1 MSLNCKLRY
10 QKSIF
15 PSRPSVSPFFYPKIL
30 FTDFLENRSSIKLLL
45 RLTQKIDYIKMA
57 LIVLHPHTTGQK
69 NRLSFFPKTFNG
81 FGLLL
86 FFEFNGIIPKE
97 KYVCFYQ
104 GTLGYQ
110 QFYKKFNIKKHFKI
124 RKNIW
129 CYAAFFGNNYTVNIN
144 KEYFIKCLKS
154 R

>member
-1 MSLNCKLRY
+1 M
-10 QKSIF
+10 
-15 PSRPSVSPFFYPKIL
+15 
-30 FTDFLENRSSIKLLL
+30 

-129 CYAAFFGNNYTVNIN
+129 CHAAFFGNNYTMNIN
-144 KEYFIKCLKS
+144 NEYFIKCYPDNSFKKNLEHLVTKS
-154 R
+154 GLLRYYFQNMVTCSPKI